1 VAGFTP
7 VSALG
12 ESRSGIRRD
21 DPGGPTLTKDRAAR
35 PGHGRH
41 AAGRHTARDV
51 LVVYRYP
58 LLLWAGVNVAIVVSG
73 RLLPAVQRRTVSYVH
88 GDSTLY
94 LQIAQHGYALHG
106 CPSAPPFPHGSWCG
120 NTAWQ
125 PLYPWLIKAVS
136 VSGISVRAAGL
147 GLSELCALA
156 VFVLLWSMVR
166 TARHPYAVL
175 LCAAV
180 FPGVVYVFGL
190 FPISLV
196 LLLALMLFRLLERR
210 AYLWALV
217 PAFLFPL
224 AYSSAIAVVL
234 VLGLWWLV
242 FRRLDEWRAGA
253 LLVAAAVAG
262 YALFLA
268 VLQVS
273 AGRWNAGFLA
283 SSKYGNGIH
292 DPVHTLVVLIWPAAG
307 TPDPNVLPSS
317 HTGIVPWETL
327 LVLFL
332 IGLVTFVVCRHRTE
346 LTTLDQL
353 VACWTYVFW
362 LVPLVI
368 GLGVS
373 SYRAHALLLPAVV
386 LLRYLSR
393 PVLVLVVLLSAP
405 IAYVLT
411 TQVLT
416 GQLL

>member
-7 VSALG
+7 VSPPG
-12 ESRSGIRRD
+12 DYRSGIPGD
-21 DPGGPTLTKDRAAR
+21 DLGGPTLTKATAAR
-35 PGHGRH
+35 PGRERRAVGRH
-41 AAGRHTARDV
+41 PVRDV
-51 LVVYRYP
+51 LVDNLYP
-58 LLLWAGVNVAIVVSG
+58 LLLWVGVNVAIVVSG
-73 RLLPAVQRRTVSYVH
+73 RLLPAVQRRAVSYVH

-106 CPSAPPFPHGSWCG
+106 CPGAPPFPHGSWCG

-136 VSGISVRAAGL
+136 VTGISVRAAGI

-166 TARHPYAVL
+166 TASHRYPVL

-180 FPGVVYVFGL
+180 FPGVVYVFGI

-196 LLLALMLFRLLERR
+196 LVLALVLFRLLERR

-217 PAFLFPL
+217 PAFLIPL

-262 YALFLA
+262 YALFLG

-273 AGRWNAGFLA
+273 VGRWNAGFLDSA
-283 SSKYGNGIH
+283 KYGNGIH

-307 TPDPNVLPSS
+307 TPDPAVVPTL
-317 HTGIVPWETL
+317 HTGIVPWQTL

-332 IGLVTFVVCRHRTE
+332 MGLVTFVVYRHRTE

-373 SYRAHALLLPAVV
+373 SYRAHALFLPAVV
-386 LLRYLSR
+386 LLRYVSR
-393 PVLVLVVLLSAP
+393 PVLVLVVLMSAP

>member
-1 VAGFTP
+1 V
-7 VSALG
+7 
-12 ESRSGIRRD
+12 
-21 DPGGPTLTKDRAAR
+21 
-35 PGHGRH
+35 
-41 AAGRHTARDV
+41 
-51 LVVYRYP
+51 
-58 LLLWAGVNVAIVVSG
+58 
-73 RLLPAVQRRTVSYVH
+73 
-88 GDSTLY
+88 
-94 LQIAQHGYALHG
+94 
-106 CPSAPPFPHGSWCG
+106 
-120 NTAWQ
+120 
-125 PLYPWLIKAVS
+125 
-136 VSGISVRAAGL
+136 
-147 GLSELCALA
+147 
-156 VFVLLWSMVR
+156 
-166 TARHPYAVL
+166 
-175 LCAAV
+175 
-180 FPGVVYVFGL
+180 
-190 FPISLV
+190 
-196 LLLALMLFRLLERR
+196 LFRLLERR

-217 PAFLFPL
+217 PAFLIPL
-224 AYSSAIAVVL
+224 AYSSSIAVVL

-262 YALFLA
+262 YALFLG

-273 AGRWNAGFLA
+273 VGRWNAGFLDSA
-283 SSKYGNGIH
+283 KYGNGIH

-307 TPDPNVLPSS
+307 TPDPNVLPTL
-317 HTGIVPWETL
+317 HTGIVPWQTL

-332 IGLVTFVVCRHRTE
+332 MGLVTFVVYRHRTE

-393 PVLVLVVLLSAP
+393 PVLVLAVLLSAP